1 MGPLIVN
8 DIITQ
13 NTNFFLA
20 FLIGI
25 GFGFVLESSGFSS
38 SRKLAGMFYGYDT
51 VVLKVFFTA
60 AIVAMLGLLFMSLFD
75 WIDLDMVY
83 VNPTYLWSTIIGGII
98 MGGGFIIGGFCPGT
112 SFCAAAIGKIDA
124 MFFVGGI
131 FLGIFIFAEA
141 YPLLEGLYKGW
152 RGGTGHH
159 HCSPVYVL
167 GRGMVGK
174 EIPPQRVLEYLKQ
187 KVIRIV
193 NILNN
198 RIFCHEKNRSKSP
211 FSHVYHSPWNDP
223 GICSCKYHPSL

>member
-38 SRKLAGMFYGYDT
+38 SRKLAGVFYGYDT

-60 AIVAMLGLLFMSLFD
+60 AIVAMVGLLFMSLFN

-83 VNPTYLWSTIIGGII
+83 VNPTYLWSTIIGGVI
-98 MGGGFIIGGFCPGT
+98 MGAGFITGGFCPGT

-124 MFFVGGI
+124 LFFIGGI
-131 FLGIFIFAEA
+131 FLGVFIFAEV
-141 YPLLEGLYKGW
+141 YPLIEDFYNGSF
-152 RGGTGHH
+152 RG
-159 HCSPVYVL
+159 SPTLPQALGFKDGVVVL
-167 GRGMVGK
+167 GIILVALGMFWVGEWAEK
-174 EIPPQRVLEYLKQ
+174 KFPREEY
-187 KVIRIV
+187 
-193 NILNN
+193 
-198 RIFCHEKNRSKSP
+198 
-211 FSHVYHSPWNDP
+211 
-223 GICSCKYHPSL
+223 